1 MKRLIMW
8 MLAGAIFLLPF
19 WTTVEAR
26 MLEASEVANVAVAEV
41 YRQADVQPGDD
52 RVQVRVISLPERL
65 EVPEGEVKLQVDLLY
80 GLRYNAPTVARVV
93 AMQDAQKVAQAILRL
108 DVRRY
113 QEVVVAS
120 RMLPGK
126 TLLQPGDL
134 KKLRLETGRLP
145 DGFLV
150 DPVKAIGMQLQR
162 PLRGGEI
169 LMESMLLQPIIMR
182 RGAAVTLQVRQ
193 GEMLVSVAGEA
204 LQDGSVGQRIR
215 VKNLLS
221 KRIVTA
227 KVIDEATVEV
237 TASRR

>member
-1 MKRLIMW
+1 MQRLIRCF
-8 MLAGAIFLLPF
+8 LAGAVFLLPF

-26 MLEASEVANVAVAEV
+26 MLEASEVANVAVDEV

-80 GLRYNAPTVARVV
+80 GLRYNALTVARVV

-134 KKLRLETGRLP
+134 KKIRLETGRLP
-145 DGFLV
+145 NGFLL
-150 DPVKAIGMQLQR
+150 DSSKALGQQLQR
-162 PLRGGEI
+162 PLRSGEV
-169 LMESMLLQPIIMR
+169 LMDSMLLQPLAMR
-182 RGAAVTLQVRQ
+182 RGAAITIQVRQ
-193 GEMLVSVAGEA
+193 GEMLVSAAGEA
-204 LQDGSVGQRIR
+204 LQDGSIGQRIR
-215 VKNLLS
+215 VQNLVS

-237 TASRR
+237 AASRR

>member
-1 MKRLIMW
+1 MKRLAKW
-8 MLAGAIFLLPF
+8 FLAGVIFLLPF

-26 MLEASEVANVAVAEV
+26 MLEASEVANVAVGEV

-93 AMQDAQKVAQAILRL
+93 AMQDTQKVGQAILRL
-108 DVRRY
+108 DVRQY
-113 QEVVVAS
+113 QEVVVAA

-126 TLLQPGDL
+126 TLLQLGDL
-134 KKLRLETGRLP
+134 KKIRLETGRLP
-145 DGFLV
+145 NGFLL
-150 DPVKAIGMQLQR
+150 DSSKALGQQLQR
-162 PLRGGEI
+162 PLRSGEV
-169 LMESMLLQPIIMR
+169 LMDSMLLQPLAMR
-182 RGAAVTLQVRQ
+182 RGAAITIQVRQ
-193 GEMLVSVAGEA
+193 GEMLVSAAGEA
-204 LQDGSVGQRIR
+204 LQDGSIGQRIR
-215 VKNLLS
+215 VQNFVS

-237 TASRR
+237 ALSRR

>member
-1 MKRLIMW
+1 M
-8 MLAGAIFLLPF
+8 
-19 WTTVEAR
+19 
-26 MLEASEVANVAVAEV
+26 
-41 YRQADVQPGDD
+41 
-52 RVQVRVISLPERL
+52 
-65 EVPEGEVKLQVDLLY
+65 
-80 GLRYNAPTVARVV
+80 
-93 AMQDAQKVAQAILRL
+93 
-108 DVRRY
+108 
-113 QEVVVAS
+113 AS

-126 TLLQPGDL
+126 TLLQLGDL

-150 DPVKAIGMQLQR
+150 DPVKALGMQLQR

>member
-1 MKRLIMW
+1 MKCLINW
-8 MLAGAIFLLPF
+8 MLAGAFFLLPF
-19 WTTVEAR
+19 CSVAEAR
-26 MLEASEVANVAVAEV
+26 IIDASEVASAAVGEV

-93 AMQDAQKVAQAILRL
+93 AMQDTQKVGQAILRL

-126 TLLQPGDL
+126 TLLQPSDL
-134 KKLRLETGRLP
+134 KRLRLETGRLP

-162 PLRGGEI
+162 PLRSGDI

>member
-1 MKRLIMW
+1 MKRLIKW
-8 MLAGAIFLLPF
+8 MVAGAFFLLPF
-19 WTTVEAR
+19 FSTAEAR
-26 MLEASEVANVAVAEV
+26 MLEASEVAKAAIDEV
-41 YRQADVQPGDD
+41 YRQADVQPGDE
-52 RVQVRVISLPERL
+52 RLQVRVLSLPEGI
-65 EVPEGEVKLQVDLLY
+65 EVPEGEVQLQVDLLY

-93 AMQDAQKVAQAILRL
+93 VMQDMQKVGQTILRL

-113 QEVVVAS
+113 QEVVVAA

-145 DGFLV
+145 NGFLL
-150 DPVKAIGMQLQR
+150 DSSKALGQQLQR
-162 PLRGGEI
+162 PLRSGEV
-169 LMESMLLQPIIMR
+169 LMDSMLLQPIAMH
-182 RGAAVTLQVRQ
+182 RGAAVTIQVRQ
-193 GEMLVSVAGEA
+193 GDMIVSAAGEA

-215 VKNLLS
+215 VQNLVS

-237 TASRR
+237 AASRR

>member
-1 MKRLIMW
+1 MKRLAKW
-8 MLAGAIFLLPF
+8 FLAGVIFLLPF

-26 MLEASEVANVAVAEV
+26 MLEASEVANVAVGEV

-162 PLRGGEI
+162 PLRSGDI

-204 LQDGSVGQRIR
+204 LQDGSVGQWIR

>member
-1 MKRLIMW
+1 MKRLLNW
-8 MLAGAIFLLPF
+8 MLAGAFFLLPF
-19 WTTVEAR
+19 YSVAEAR
-26 MLEASEVANVAVAEV
+26 IIDASEVASAAVGEV
-41 YRQADVQPGDD
+41 YRQADVQPGDE
-52 RVQVRVISLPERL
+52 RLQVRVVSLPERL
-65 EVPEGEVKLQVDLLY
+65 EVPDGEIKLQVDLLY

-93 AMQDAQKVAQAILRL
+93 AMQDTQKVGQTILRL
-108 DVRRY
+108 DVRQY

-126 TLLQPGDL
+126 TLLQSSDL
-134 KKLRLETGRLP
+134 KRLRLETGRLP

-150 DPVKAIGMQLQR
+150 DPAKAIGQQLQR
-162 PLRGGEI
+162 PLRSGDI

-193 GEMLVSVAGEA
+193 GEMLISVAGEA
-204 LQDGSVGQRIR
+204 LQDGSIGQRIR